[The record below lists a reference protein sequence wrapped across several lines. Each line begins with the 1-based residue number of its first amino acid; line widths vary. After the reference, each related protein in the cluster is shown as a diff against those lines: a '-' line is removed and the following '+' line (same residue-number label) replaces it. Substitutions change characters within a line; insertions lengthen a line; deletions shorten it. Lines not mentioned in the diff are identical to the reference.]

1 MLLALS
7 HFLNFIS
14 TMTGFL
20 TSEFK
25 LHILVC
31 HSSISLQLM
40 TSSAPII
47 LAIDLTLVKEAFVI
61 LTLGLCPLT
70 HIHPLGFT
78 PFSLLHVIG
87 EKHFSSCHQLDIPQ
101 CQFLRK
107 MELPDFLHWGLEI
120 LPLKFY
126 HARDFP
132 YFSPVLSLYPC
143 QLCVVHH
150 IIF

>member
-1 MLLALS
+1 M
-7 HFLNFIS
+7 
-14 TMTGFL
+14 
-20 TSEFK
+20 
-25 LHILVC
+25 HILVC

-40 TSSAPII
+40 TSSVPII

-78 PFSLLHVIG
+78 PFSLLHVMG
-87 EKHFSSCHQLDIPQ
+87 EKHFSSCHQLDLPQ

-126 HARDFP
+126 HARDFSLF
-132 YFSPVLSLYPC
+132 FSSSFFISVPALCSSSHHLLISMHMADCFCRNHDFIIIKVLL
-143 QLCVVHH
+143 
-150 IIF
+150 